1 MNILQQ
7 IVATK
12 KHEIQER
19 KSLFP
24 TKLLEKSTYFKGKP
38 VSLVSYLRRPDKIGV
53 IAEFKR
59 KSPSKGVIN
68 GSVSIEKTSI
78 GYMQAGASGL
88 SILTDQ
94 TYFGGLNDDLTT
106 ARDFNFCPILRKDF
120 VIDEYQI
127 IEAKSIGADVILL
140 IAGILN
146 KEQIYKFANL
156 AKGLGMEV
164 LLEVHNEAE
173 LVDCLCDPID
183 LVGVNNRDLKVFKTS
198 VDTSVKLSDKIPNKF
213 LKISESGIND
223 AKTVDK
229 LMKIGYE
236 GFLVGEFFMKHG
248 EPERA
253 CAEFILEL
261 KMLSNS

>member
-12 KHEIQER
+12 KHEIKER

-24 TKLLEKSTYFKGKP
+24 TKLLEKSTYFNGKP

-198 VDTSVKLSDKIPNKF
+198 VDTSVQLSDKIPNKF

-223 AKTVDK
+223 TKTVKK
-229 LMKIGYE
+229 LMKIG
-236 GFLVGEFFMKHG
+236 
-248 EPERA
+248 
-253 CAEFILEL
+253 
-261 KMLSNS
+261 